1 MTCIAT
7 SLTAYTNHLSDPTVS
22 TAGKEPTR
30 APCLQNGGKY
40 AEIVYLD
47 IVYRAMPTEARGLCE
62 RLITLVSLSLVQLTN
77 VTVAMKKRAV
87 SCLSSCGSCHI
98 HPEKSIISA
107 TSNPKIKILR
117 IDNISLRSLNLIY
130 ATIDVP

>member
-22 TAGKEPTR
+22 TAGKESTR

-47 IVYRAMPTEARGLCE
+47 IVYRALPTEARGLCE
-62 RLITLVSLSLVQLTN
+62 RLITLVSHSLVQLTN
-77 VTVAMKKRAV
+77 ITVAMKKRAV

-98 HPEKSIISA
+98 HPEKSVISA
-107 TSNPKIKILR
+107 VGQEMAL
-117 IDNISLRSLNLIY
+117 
-130 ATIDVP
+130 